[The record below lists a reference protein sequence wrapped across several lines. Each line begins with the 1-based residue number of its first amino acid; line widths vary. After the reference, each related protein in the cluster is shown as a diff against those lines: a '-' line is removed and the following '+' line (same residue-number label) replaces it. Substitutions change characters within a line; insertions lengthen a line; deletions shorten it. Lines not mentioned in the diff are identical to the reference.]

1 MSERAT
7 VALVLTLAAGLGLA
21 KPSPAQTPDRIHVR
35 LSGTGFTTPVLAD
48 YQGGLAS
55 TTELEQIVGPDR
67 TTVPSR
73 LRLSTVTVRR
83 TQVDNELAQWR
94 KKVNDGLDFRRD
106 VLLEFVTP
114 GGTPV
119 ASFRLLSAWPSS
131 YSIAGSLAP
140 KIPGATPKTA
150 SVEVITIVFDEYSR
164 EQ

>member
-1 MSERAT
+1 MSERSTA
-7 VALVLTLAAGLGLA
+7 VLVLTLAAGLGLA

-35 LSGTGFTTPVLAD
+35 LSGTGFASPVLAD

-55 TTELEQIVGPDR
+55 TTEFEQVLGPTR
-67 TTVPSR
+67 QTVPGR
-73 LRLSTVTVRR
+73 VLLSNVTVRR

-114 GGTPV
+114 GGNTV
-119 ASFRLLSAWPSS
+119 ASFHLLNAWPSS

-140 KIPGATPKTA
+140 RTPGTTPRTV
-150 SVEVITIVFDEYSR
+150 SVEVVTIVFEEYSR
-164 EQ
+164 DQ